1 MKGRKPK
8 PRALKILAGNPGRRP
23 LPKAEPIPTGLAE
36 MPKWLSKEAVKVW
49 EELAPEAI
57 TLGTLTSYDA
67 DQFGMLCAELA
78 EYRKNPGEV
87 MTTAKT
93 LLTKLF
99 AEFGKGPSS
108 RTRISIPKRDQ
119 GDDENRFFGRTG

>member
-1 MKGRKPK
+1 
-8 PRALKILAGNPGRRP
+8 
-23 LPKAEPIPTGLAE
+23 
-36 MPKWLSKEAVKVW
+36 MPKWLSNEAVKVW

-67 DQFGMLCAELA
+67 DQFGMLCTELA
-78 EYRKNPGEV
+78 DYRKNPGEV
-87 MTTAKT
+87 VTTAKT

-108 RTRISIPKRDQ
+108 RTRIHVKPVDPAEAERRK
-119 GDDENRFFGRTG
+119 FGLA

>member
-1 MKGRKPK
+1 MRGRKPK
-8 PRALKILAGNPGRRP
+8 PTKLKIMAGKPGHRP
-23 LPKAEPIPTGLAE
+23 LPKAEPMPTLPAE
-36 MPKWLSKEAVKVW
+36 MPRWLTADAIKVW

-67 DQFGMLCAELA
+67 DQFGMLCTELA
-78 EYRKNPGEV
+78 EYRKNPQGV
-87 MTTAKT
+87 VTTAKT

-108 RTRISIPKRDQ
+108 RTRISVKSSTPA
-119 GDDENRFFGRTG
+119 DDEQRFFGRTG